1 MVEFMLELWAWGK
14 VFEIAF
20 GGVALVVGLGVY
32 IYAVLK
38 RRKLNKK

>member
-32 IYAVLK
+32 LYIFVK
-38 RRKLNKK
+38 QRKLNSK